1 MQMNSEWNM
10 KKEAGRNAGERKT
23 VFSGTCLLQR
33 SEIWKVRPVKP
44 PAVRRQC
51 PGCGTAKS
59 IYESTGK
66 FRVNANGSRLDVWLI
81 YRCVRC
87 KKSWNMEILERMET
101 GRLSEEERLS
111 YLENREEA
119 ALRAACSSA
128 LLRKNRAEALWETM
142 EYEVEKSAPEEPAQE
157 RSRSSSPVCQRTAGR
172 SRMTGGASII
182 RIQNEFGL
190 PIRISRLLAEQLGL
204 SGGKL
209 KELAEAG
216 RLEMPEGTTLRTK
229 LGGEVTLFFTE

>member
-23 VFSGTCLLQR
+23 VFSGAALPQR
-33 SEIWKVRPVKP
+33 SEIWTVRPVKP
-44 PAVRRQC
+44 PVVRRQC
-51 PGCGTAKS
+51 PGCGGAKS

-128 LLRKNRAEALWETM
+128 LLRKNRAEALWETL
-142 EYEVEKSAPEEPAQE
+142 EYAVEKNVSEEPVQD
-157 RSRSSSPVCQRTAGR
+157 RN
-172 SRMTGGASII
+172 RMTDGARII
-182 RIQNEFGL
+182 RIQNEYGL
-190 PIRISRLLAEQLGL
+190 PIRISRLLANQLGL

-209 KELAEAG
+209 KELDEAG

-229 LGGEVTLFFTE
+229 LGGWVTLFFTE